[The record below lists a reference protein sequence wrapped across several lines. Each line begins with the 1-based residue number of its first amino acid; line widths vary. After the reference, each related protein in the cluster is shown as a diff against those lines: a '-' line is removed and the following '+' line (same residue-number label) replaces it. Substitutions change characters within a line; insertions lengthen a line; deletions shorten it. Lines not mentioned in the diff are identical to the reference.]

1 RFLVLSSYNDFK
13 YVKDAMKHGADEYL
27 LKLQLEPDN
36 LINALKSLTAKLEEA
51 RKENEKRQIIEKYY
65 DVGIPLV
72 RENFLKDLLFKDGMT
87 KDEIE
92 LQKEFLDITLPEQN
106 LICLVLHVEKD
117 ETPQKEKKSSLIN
130 DSIIRIL
137 DGVVSKYGCGYAVNT
152 QHMEYAII
160 YSLKEIYDERAVY
173 EHITQLA
180 SNIRNSIS
188 TYINS
193 VVYIG
198 ASNIH
203 QDYASIKIA
212 YRQAVKAANKAFVYP
227 NRSLIRYSELELL
240 SEDIDYK
247 QLLNELAEL
256 ETHLNENDVEKTQ
269 KILDNIKKYIAQ
281 SKEISKEYLS
291 RICSVIFFI
300 VNSFAQ
306 KHNIALSSI
315 IEGGA
320 PLLSELEKSGT
331 VSQYMDWIDN
341 LQKELIQLLRENTSQ
356 KSIIV
361 KAKRYIKK
369 KYAED
374 ISLNTVA
381 EYLNLSAGYLSILF
395 KKETG
400 QNFIDYLIQLRME
413 KAKELLR
420 TTELKIYEVSKM
432 VGYENIYYFS
442 RIFSK
447 VVGVSPKQY
456 QTNYKNVQKNK

>member
-1 RFLVLSSYNDFK
+1 
-13 YVKDAMKHGADEYL
+13 M
-27 LKLQLEPDN
+27 
-36 LINALKSLTAKLEEA
+36 
-51 RKENEKRQIIEKYY
+51 
-65 DVGIPLV
+65 
-72 RENFLKDLLFKDGMT
+72 
-87 KDEIE
+87 
-92 LQKEFLDITLPEQN
+92 
-106 LICLVLHVEKD
+106 
-117 ETPQKEKKSSLIN
+117 
-130 DSIIRIL
+130 
-137 DGVVSKYGCGYAVNT
+137 
-152 QHMEYAII
+152 
-160 YSLKEIYDERAVY
+160 
-173 EHITQLA
+173 
-180 SNIRNSIS
+180 
-188 TYINS
+188 
-193 VVYIG
+193 
-198 ASNIH
+198 
-203 QDYASIKIA
+203 
-212 YRQAVKAANKAFVYP
+212 
-227 NRSLIRYSELELL
+227 
-240 SEDIDYK
+240 
-247 QLLNELAEL
+247 
-256 ETHLNENDVEKTQ
+256 
-269 KILDNIKKYIAQ
+269 
-281 SKEISKEYLS
+281 
-291 RICSVIFFI
+291 
-300 VNSFAQ
+300 
-306 KHNIALSSI
+306 SSI

-447 VVGVSPKQY
+447 MVGVSPKQY